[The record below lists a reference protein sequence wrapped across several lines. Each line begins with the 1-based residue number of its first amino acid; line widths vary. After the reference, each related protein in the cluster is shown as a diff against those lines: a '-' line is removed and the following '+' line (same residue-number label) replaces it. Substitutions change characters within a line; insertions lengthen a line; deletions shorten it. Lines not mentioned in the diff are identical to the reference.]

1 MSVPTQG
8 RLRTV
13 MFAIISMAFGV
24 VLCLLVA
31 EGLCRLL
38 PVNTGLMSQP
48 VTDADPVLHFAPNR
62 AFTYSRGWN
71 FADVN
76 RGTTNGHGWVS
87 PIQYDSAAR
96 TPLLAVVGDSYVE
109 AAMVPAES
117 TLTRS
122 LARLVDGRGRV
133 YSFGASGA
141 PLSQYLMEAQ
151 YARDHFHPAA
161 LAVVVVGNDFDE
173 SLMKYKSA
181 PGFHYFVDDGRGGLA
196 LRRVDQSVSFG
207 RRLARHSALAYY
219 LLLNLHAQETI
230 ASLGAS
236 ARRTPA
242 AQYVGNTAADAG
254 ASRVA
259 DSKRA
264 ADAFLAELPA
274 RAGLPPSR
282 IVLVVDGIRAAVYSP
297 AVARDVAGSYFDIMR
312 RYLATTAHARGFE
325 VVDLQPA
332 FAARFASSRQRFEV
346 SNGDEHWGARG
357 HEVAADAIARSG
369 VFASVFSA
377 LAQCD
382 SIHPPQALPSS
393 CPNTS
398 TSPR

>member
-1 MSVPTQG
+1 MPTQG

-31 EGLCRLL
+31 EVMCRVL

-48 VTDADPVLHFAPNR
+48 VDDANPVLRFAPDR

-76 RGTTNGHGWVS
+76 RGTTNGDGWVS
-87 PIQYDSAAR
+87 PVQYDSTAR
-96 TPLLAVVGDSYVE
+96 SPLLAVVGDSYVE

-117 TLTRS
+117 TLTRR
-122 LARLVDGRGRV
+122 LARLAEGRGRV

-151 YARDHFHPAA
+151 YARDHYHPTA

-181 PGFHYFVDDGRGGLA
+181 PGFHYFADDGRGGLV
-196 LRRVDQSVSFG
+196 LRRVDQSVSLG

-230 ASLGAS
+230 ASLRASGRGA
-236 ARRTPA
+236 PA
-242 AQYVGNTAADAG
+242 TQYVGNTAADAG

-259 DSKRA
+259 DSQRA
-264 ADAFLAELPA
+264 VDAFLAELPV
-274 RAGLPPSR
+274 RAGLPSSR
-282 IVLVVDGIRAAVYSP
+282 IVLVVDAIRAAVYSP
-297 AVARDVAGSYFDIMR
+297 AVAREVAGSYFDVMR
-312 RYLATTAHARGFE
+312 RYLATAARARGFE

-346 SNGDEHWGARG
+346 SSGDDHWGARG
-357 HEVAADAIARSG
+357 HEVAADAIAGSG
-369 VFASVFSA
+369 FLASVFSA
-377 LAQCD
+377 SAPCD
-382 SIHPPQALPSS
+382 SIHPPHALPTP
-393 CPNTS
+393 CPSTS